1 MQHIDKAFFYTFS
14 EEMNIDY
21 EQLEKVACLDVQ
33 PHVLILPSDF
43 QHFFK
48 EVNGSLVINPQRLV
62 RGDGGNVFTRMVIKG
77 TPTAVEDFTK
87 QICAEVVRI

>member
-1 MQHIDKAFFYTFS
+1 
-14 EEMNIDY
+14 MNIDY
-21 EQLEKVACLDVQ
+21 EQLEKVAALDIQ

-48 EVNGSLVINPQRLV
+48 EVNGSFVMNPQRLV

-77 TPTAVEDFTK
+77 TSSVPEDFSK
-87 QICAEVVRI
+87 QVCAEVVRI

>member
-1 MQHIDKAFFYTFS
+1 MFFDSFIFS
-14 EEMNIDY
+14 EEINIDY
-21 EQLEKVACLDVQ
+21 EQLEKIACLDEQ

-62 RGDGGNVFTRMVIKG
+62 KGDGGNVFTRMVIKG
-77 TPTAVEDFTK
+77 TTSTVEDFSK
-87 QICAEVVRI
+87 QVCAEIVRI